1 MKLYLAGPMTG
12 LPDLNFPRFREEA
25 ARLRALGH
33 EIVNPAELNPTG
45 TDWLECMR
53 TDIRELVMCDGVALL
68 SGWRNS
74 RGATLEHD
82 IGRRLGLHV
91 IEAADLVGP
100 A

>member
-12 LPDLNFPRFREEA
+12 LPDLNFPRFHEEA

-33 EIVNPAELNPTG
+33 EIVNPAELNPTSN
-45 TDWLECMR
+45 DWLECMR
-53 TDIRELVMCDGVALL
+53 IDIRELVMCDGVALL
-68 SGWRNS
+68 EGWHQS

-82 IGRRLGLHV
+82 IGVRLGLHV
-91 IEAADLVGP
+91 IEAAQLVGQ